1 MSWKEPKAFGI
12 YQMEHFTGINFLRN
26 DVLRG
31 NEPSQISQFTKFP
44 RRNVSRGH
52 PFPLK
57 YNSCQKSWNT
67 LANFALCYNTPGAR
81 RKGKR
86 GERTFLYLVE
96 MTYQNGLYECKQIR
110 KEAFDTNLRCKFPLR
125 GYIS

>member
-81 RKGKR
+81 RKGEER
-86 GERTFLYLVE
+86 GEDVSLSRG
-96 MTYQNGLYECKQIR
+96 NGLPKWLVRMQTDQKR
-110 KEAFDTNLRCKFPLR
+110 SF
-125 GYIS
+125 